1 MNCRFEGLGHGI
13 GVVCAPIAWWD
24 KTGGCR
30 DPTSFP
36 GPYEDRQESTMVR
49 FWLNWFG
56 SFQTLTEPVPMGQ
69 TSRLS
74 VNWFGPNL
82 FVLA

>member
-36 GPYEDRQESTMVR
+36 GPYEDR
-49 FWLNWFG
+49 
-56 SFQTLTEPVPMGQ
+56 
-69 TSRLS
+69 
-74 VNWFGPNL
+74 
-82 FVLA
+82 